1 MASQIVSSILI
12 VEIGSRA
19 EQGSSIK
26 ITSGFIRPGG
36 KPYTEEF
43 YRNEKQ
49 RNWILDYYKFY
60 NEELS
65 LMNTLKNILLI
76 QNICKLENIKCIMF
90 IMKNI
95 FENIDKYPQLKYLY
109 DLVDWDLFLLYE
121 GKYG

>member
-1 MASQIVSSILI
+1 MMKS
-12 VEIGSRA
+12 
-19 EQGSSIK
+19 
-26 ITSGFIRPGG
+26 P
-36 KPYTEEF
+36 PYTEEF

-76 QNICKLENIKCIMF
+76 QNICKSDDIKCIMF

-95 FENIDKYPQLKYLY
+95 FKNIDKYPQLKYLY
-109 DLVDWDLFLLYE
+109 LYSFFV
-121 GKYG
+121 